1 MTYARKM
8 YEQFRQLI
16 HELAKF
22 GVVGVIA
29 FLVTEVGTNLL
40 HFQASLGPLV
50 SNVIA
55 TVVATFV
62 SFGGNRY
69 WTFRHRDRAGL
80 RRESA
85 LFFVL
90 NGVGL
95 LIQLACLGFAY
106 YVLDMTDKL
115 SYNVALFIGIGL
127 GTMFRFW
134 SYRAWVWRAAQPA
147 ETVAAVFAGPAAAP
161 ELAAQGLPQANGH
174 AAQVLPQ
181 ANGHVVGGTGTTL
194 PPIRGGT
201 GVAPGHDGSSVTGP
215 VVADGMSGSQSLRMI

>member
-1 MTYARKM
+1 MTYARKL
-8 YEQFRQLI
+8 YERFRQLI

-40 HFQASLGPLV
+40 HFQAALGPLI

-55 TVVATFV
+55 TVVATGV

-80 RRESA
+80 GRESV

-95 LIQLACLGFAY
+95 GIQLACLSFAY
-106 YVLDMTDKL
+106 YVLGMTDKL
-115 SYNVALFIGIGL
+115 SYNVALLIGIAF
-127 GTMFRFW
+127 GTLFRFW
-134 SYRAWVWRAAQPA
+134 SYRTWVWRATQ
-147 ETVAAVFAGPAAAP
+147 PAAAATP
-161 ELAAQGLPQANGH
+161 GLATQGLPQANGH
-174 AAQVLPQ
+174 AGPVLPQ
-181 ANGHVVGGTGTTL
+181 ANGHLVGGTGTTL
-194 PPIRGGT
+194 PPMRGGT
-201 GVAPGHDGSSVTGP
+201 VTPGHDAP
-215 VVADGMSGSQSLRMI
+215 L

>member
-1 MTYARKM
+1 MTYARKL
-8 YEQFRQLI
+8 YERFQQLI

-40 HFQASLGPLV
+40 HFQASLGPLI

-55 TVVATFV
+55 TVVATCV

-80 RRESA
+80 GRESV

-95 LIQLACLGFAY
+95 GIQLACLSFAY
-106 YVLDMTDKL
+106 YVLGMTDKL
-115 SYNVALFIGIGL
+115 SYNVALLIGIAF
-127 GTMFRFW
+127 GTLFRFW
-134 SYRAWVWRAAQPA
+134 SYRTWVWRAAQPA
-147 ETVAAVFAGPAAAP
+147 ATAAGAGPAATP
-161 ELAAQGLPQANGH
+161 GLATQGLPQANGH
-174 AAQVLPQ
+174 L
-181 ANGHVVGGTGTTL
+181 VGGTGTTL
-194 PPIRGGT
+194 PPMRGGT
-201 GVAPGHDGSSVTGP
+201 GVAPGHDAP
-215 VVADGMSGSQSLRMI
+215 L

>member
-1 MTYARKM
+1 VTYARKL
-8 YEQFRQLI
+8 YERFRQLI

-40 HFQASLGPLV
+40 HFQAALGPLI

-55 TVVATFV
+55 TVVATCV

-80 RRESA
+80 GRESV

-95 LIQLACLGFAY
+95 GIQLASLSFAY
-106 YVLDMTDKL
+106 YVLGMTDKL
-115 SYNVALFIGIGL
+115 SYNIALLIGIAF
-127 GTMFRFW
+127 GTLFRFW
-134 SYRAWVWRAAQPA
+134 SYRTWVWRATQSA
-147 ETVAAVFAGPAAAP
+147 TTAAAAGPAATP
-161 ELAAQGLPQANGH
+161 GLATQGLPQANGH
-174 AAQVLPQ
+174 AGQVLPQ
-181 ANGHVVGGTGTTL
+181 ANGHLVGGTGPTL

-201 GVAPGHDGSSVTGP
+201 GVAPGHDAP
-215 VVADGMSGSQSLRMI
+215 R

>member
-1 MTYARKM
+1 VTYARKL
-8 YEQFRQLI
+8 YERFQQLI

-40 HFQASLGPLV
+40 HFQASLGPLI

-55 TVVATFV
+55 TVVATCV

-80 RRESA
+80 GRESV

-95 LIQLACLGFAY
+95 GIQLACLSFAY
-106 YVLDMTDKL
+106 YVLNMTDKL
-115 SYNVALFIGIGL
+115 SYNVALLIGIAF
-127 GTMFRFW
+127 GTLFRFW
-134 SYRAWVWRAAQPA
+134 SYRTWVWRATQPA
-147 ETVAAVFAGPAAAP
+147 ATAAGAGPAATP
-161 ELAAQGLPQANGH
+161 GLATQGLLQANGH
-174 AAQVLPQ
+174 VGQVLPQ
-181 ANGHVVGGTGTTL
+181 ANGHLVGGTGTTL
-194 PPIRGGT
+194 PPMRGGT
-201 GVAPGHDGSSVTGP
+201 GMAPGHDAP
-215 VVADGMSGSQSLRMI
+215 L